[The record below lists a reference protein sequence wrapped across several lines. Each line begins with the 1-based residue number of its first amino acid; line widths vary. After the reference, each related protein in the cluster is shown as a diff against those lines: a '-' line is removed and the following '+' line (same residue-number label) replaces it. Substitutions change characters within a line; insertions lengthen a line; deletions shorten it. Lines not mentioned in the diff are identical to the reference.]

1 MRNLTLHPGI
11 SRYLLAAVFLA
22 VIAATGCSTNP
33 PYEPK
38 VPVAGVAG
46 PDPGILPNIPR
57 VDHAIVNQ
65 QRLLLDIRIDG
76 ESQHAS
82 ASVEPA
88 SAVRFPPAMAQLPV
102 RILETAPEAAAQAGE
117 PQGTTVAVHGYRDW
131 QTLVNA
137 SLDILTP
144 TLPGVGAAID
154 ILRKDELILYR
165 SDSGERISAPL
176 IFKPAE
182 IEVRHS
188 YTFNNLLQVML
199 QQLSGRDPAAGS
211 LLFETGDDSAYGYP
225 FVYVEPGANL
235 ILFLQQQP
243 AVPVHLDPAQLGTT
257 LKIIARS
264 VADQV
269 RGLFNQPVTSI
280 TRLFTMVTAATA
292 DLARPTPLLLLEGQP
307 VSPLAP
313 GEPMDPAQW
322 EARLDAITGT
332 TTSSGR
338 LAYRI
343 DGAGF
348 FPRLI
353 DLVGSAGE
361 SVWLRVYIFDNDD
374 YATRIADLLKQ
385 RSREIDIKVLVDGL
399 GTLGAGMASAP
410 SHPPDRATKS
420 SIIRYLEQDS
430 DVQVRTVANI
440 WFTGDHTKTILID
453 GETAFIGGMN
463 IGREYRYDW
472 HDLMVEVEGP
482 VVTDIGEHFRRAWA
496 ASGVLGDLQR
506 FFYRKRLEP
515 VEADGADYP
524 VRLLRTR
531 PGDSQILRA
540 QIAATRHARQHIY
553 LENPYLTSDA
563 ILYELVKARRR
574 GVDVRIILPY
584 RTDSGL
590 INRSNVLAA
599 NTLLRHGIR
608 VYIYPGM
615 SHLKAAVYDGWAC
628 LGSANLD
635 RLSLRTNYEMN
646 LATSH
651 APAVDGLL
659 AQVFTVDM
667 EKSIELEGPL
677 PGNWADYLAELL
689 ADSL

>member
-1 MRNLTLHPGI
+1 VNLQAWRSAL
-11 SRYLLAAVFLA
+11 LLAGLVLA
-22 VIAATGCSTNP
+22 LLAGSSCVTSPPAAP
-33 PYEPK
+33 E
-38 VPVAGVAG
+38 VPAAGFAG
-46 PDPGILPNIPR
+46 PDPGMLPNIPR
-57 VDHAIVNQ
+57 IDHAVLYQ
-65 QRLLLDIRIDG
+65 KRLSLDIRMDG
-76 ESQHAS
+76 KPQHAN
-82 ASVEPA
+82 ASVEPV
-88 SAVRFPPAMAQLPV
+88 SGVRFPPATAQLPV
-102 RILETAPEAAAQAGE
+102 RALEAAPEAAVQAGE
-117 PQGTTVAVHGYRDW
+117 PQGITVEVHGYRDW
-131 QTLVNA
+131 QTLLNA

-144 TLPGVGAAID
+144 TLAGVGAAID

-165 SDSGERISAPL
+165 SESGERISAPL
-176 IFKPAE
+176 IFKPAD

-188 YTFNNLLQVML
+188 YTFNQLLQVML
-199 QQLSGRDPAAGS
+199 QQLSRQYPAAGS
-211 LLFETGDDSAYGYP
+211 LLFETGDDSAYGFP
-225 FVYVEPGANL
+225 FVYAEPAANL

-243 AVPVHLDPAQLGTT
+243 ADSVNLDPSQLGTT

-264 VADQV
+264 IADHI

-313 GEPMDPAQW
+313 GEPMDPVQW
-322 EARLDAITGT
+322 EATLDAITGT
-332 TTSSGR
+332 TASSGR
-338 LAYRI
+338 LAYRV

-353 DLVGSAGE
+353 DLIGAARE

-374 YATRIADLLKQ
+374 YATEIAGLLKR
-385 RSREIDIKVLVDGL
+385 RSREIDIKVLVDGM

-410 SHPPDRATKS
+410 SHPPDRAPEA
-420 SIIRYLEQDS
+420 SITRYLEQDS
-430 DVQVRTVANI
+430 DVQVRTVVNI

-453 GETAFIGGMN
+453 GKTAFLGGMN

-496 ASGVLGDLQR
+496 ASGLLGDLQR
-506 FFYRKRLEP
+506 LFYRKRLEP
-515 VEADGADYP
+515 VQADAADYP

-540 QIAATRHARQHIY
+540 QIAATRQARHQIY

-574 GVDVRIILPY
+574 GVDVRVILPY
-584 RTDSGL
+584 RTDSGI

-659 AQVFTVDM
+659 AQVFSVDM
-667 EKSIELEGPL
+667 EKSLELEEPL
-677 PGNWADYLAELL
+677 PGNWSDYLAELL

>member
-1 MRNLTLHPGI
+1 MQPWIITP
-11 SRYLLAAVFLA
+11 LLAGLFLA
-22 VIAATGCSTNP
+22 LIAGSGCVTTPPAEPKAPAANIAAP
-33 PYEPK
+33 AE
-38 VPVAGVAG
+38 VA
-46 PDPGILPNIPR
+46 ILPNAPR
-57 VDHAIVNQ
+57 IDRATLYGERLSLEFRMDGKSLHAI
-65 QRLLLDIRIDG
+65 
-76 ESQHAS
+76 AS
-82 ASVEPA
+82 LGPVTS
-88 SAVRFPPAMAQLPV
+88 VRFPTAAARLPV
-102 RILETAPEAAAQAGE
+102 RVLETTVETEALGE
-117 PQGTTVAVHGYRDW
+117 EVQGTVVAIMDHRDW
-131 QTLVNA
+131 QTLLNA

-144 TLPGVGAAID
+144 VESGVGAAID
-154 ILRKDELILYR
+154 ILREDELILYR
-165 SDSGERISAPL
+165 SESWERISAPI
-176 IFKPAE
+176 IFKPADVS
-182 IEVRHS
+182 IQRS
-188 YTFNNLLQVML
+188 YTFEHLLQVML
-199 QQLSGRDPAAGS
+199 QQLSRRVPGTGK

-225 FVYVEPGANL
+225 FVYADPAADL

-243 AVPVHLDPAQLGTT
+243 DRPARLDPAHLGTT

-264 VADQV
+264 VADHV
-269 RGLFNQPVTSI
+269 RGLFNQPVSSI
-280 TRLFTMVTAATA
+280 TRLFTMVTAATV

-307 VSPLAP
+307 VEPLVP
-313 GEPMDPAQW
+313 GEPMDLAEW
-322 EARLDAITGT
+322 EKTLDAITGT
-332 TTSSGR
+332 SASRGR
-338 LAYRI
+338 LTYRL

-353 DLVGSAGE
+353 DRIGTARE

-374 YATRIADLLKQ
+374 YATEIANLLKR
-385 RSREIDIKVLVDGL
+385 RSREIDVKVLVDGL
-399 GTLGAGMASAP
+399 GTLGAGLAVSP
-410 SHPPDRATKS
+410 SHPKDHVPEA
-420 SIIRYLEQDS
+420 SIIHYLKQDS

-440 WFTGDHTKTILID
+440 WLTGDHTKTILID
-453 GETAFIGGMN
+453 GKTAFLGGMN

-496 ASGVLGDLQR
+496 ASGFLGDLQR
-506 FFYRKRLEP
+506 FLYRKHSRPEP
-515 VEADGADYP
+515 ADVTDYP

-531 PGDSQILRA
+531 PGDSQILHA
-540 QIAATRHARQHIY
+540 QIAATRQARHHIY

-574 GVDVRIILPY
+574 GVDVRVILPY

-590 INRSNVLAA
+590 ITRSNALAA

-635 RLSLRTNYEMN
+635 RLSLRTNHEMN

-651 APAVDGLL
+651 KPAVDDLL
-659 AQVFTVDM
+659 AQVFEVDM
-667 EKSIELEGPL
+667 EKSVELDDQL
-677 PGNWADYLAELL
+677 PGNWLDYLAELL

>member
-1 MRNLTLHPGI
+1 LLT
-11 SRYLLAAVFLA
+11 F
-22 VIAATGCSTNP
+22 IANTGCSTNP
-33 PYEPK
+33 PVEPQA
-38 VPVAGVAG
+38 PLAGVAG
-46 PDPGILPNIPR
+46 PDPGMLPDIPR
-57 VDHAIVNQ
+57 IDHAVLYQ
-65 QRLLLDIRIDG
+65 KRLLLDIRIDG
-76 ESQHAS
+76 EPLRAS
-82 ASVEPA
+82 TSVEPA
-88 SAVRFPPAMAQLPV
+88 SGVRFLPATAQLPV
-102 RILETAPEAAAQAGE
+102 RLLEAAPAVATLTGE
-117 PQGTTVAVHGYRDW
+117 SHGTRVDVHGYRDW
-131 QTLVNA
+131 QTLLNA

-144 TLPGVGAAID
+144 TRAGVGAAID

-165 SDSGERISAPL
+165 SESGERISAPL
-176 IFKPAE
+176 IFKPAD

-188 YTFNNLLQVML
+188 YTFDHLRQVML
-199 QQLSGRDPAAGS
+199 QQLSGRYPAAGS
-211 LLFETGDDSAYGYP
+211 LLFETGDDSPYGYP
-225 FVYVEPGANL
+225 FVYAEPGADL

-243 AVPVHLDPAQLGTT
+243 ADSLHLDPAQLGTT
-257 LKIIARS
+257 LKIIVRS
-264 VADQV
+264 VADHV

-280 TRLFTMVTAATA
+280 TRLFTMVSAATA

-313 GEPMDPAQW
+313 GEAMDLVQW
-322 EARLDAITGT
+322 EATLDAVTGT

-338 LAYRI
+338 LAYRV

-353 DLVGSAGE
+353 DLIGAARE

-374 YATRIADLLKQ
+374 YATEIADLLKR
-385 RSREIDIKVLVDGL
+385 RSREIDVKVLVDGL
-399 GTLGAGMASAP
+399 GTLGAGLASAP
-410 SHPPDRATKS
+410 SHPPDRAPTS

-430 DVQVRTVANI
+430 DVQVRTVTNI

-453 GETAFIGGMN
+453 AETAFLGGMN

-472 HDLMVEVEGP
+472 HDLMIEVEGP

-496 ASGVLGDLQR
+496 ASGFLGDLQR

-515 VEADGADYP
+515 VQADGTVYP

-574 GVDVRIILPY
+574 GVDVRVILPY
-584 RTDSGL
+584 RTDSGI

-651 APAVDGLL
+651 AAAVDDLL
-659 AQVFTVDM
+659 GQVFSVDM
-667 EKSIELEGPL
+667 EKSVELEGPL
-677 PGNWADYLAELL
+677 PGNWSDYLAELL